1 MTEKSRSRLLLG
13 HGSGGRMSRDLIQN
27 VFVNAFSNPQLEPL
41 ADSAVVDAIDKRIA
55 FTTDA
60 YIVSPPF
67 FAGADIGSLAVSGTV
82 NDLAVVGARPAY
94 LSYAVIAEEGFDM
107 ADLERIVASTA
118 RTAETAGVRIVT
130 GDTKVVERGA
140 ADGVFLV
147 TAGLGFVPAGREPG
161 LGRIEPGDRVVVT
174 GTIGEHAIAV
184 LQAREQV
191 SFVAEVESD
200 CAPIAGL
207 LERAWDAAG
216 DSIHFLRDPTRGGL
230 ATVLNEI
237 VDATGGAVHLN
248 EKDIP
253 VLDPV
258 AGVCELLG
266 YDPLYLAN
274 EGKAVIVVAP
284 DAADDMLAALRDHPL
299 GRATSVI
306 GEVRPDPAGRVVLH
320 TRAGGSRIVTML
332 AADQLPRIC

>member
-1 MTEKSRSRLLLG
+1 MSTRSERRLLLG
-13 HGSGGRMSRDLIQN
+13 HGSGGRLSRELIQD
-27 VFVNAFSNPQLEPL
+27 VFLTAFDNPQLEPL
-41 ADSAVVDAIDKRIA
+41 ADSAVVDAADGRIA

-67 FAGADIGSLAVSGTV
+67 FAGGDIGSLSVSGTV

-94 LSYAVIAEEGFDM
+94 LSYAVIAEEGYSF

-118 RTAETAGVRIVT
+118 RAADEAGVRIVA
-130 GDTKVVERGA
+130 GDTKIVERGG

-147 TAGLGFVPAGREPG
+147 TAGIGFVPAGRDPG
-161 LGRIEPGDRVVVT
+161 LERIEPGDRVVVT

-191 SFVAEVESD
+191 SFVADVASD

-207 LERAWDAAG
+207 LDRAWDAAG
-216 DSIHFLRDPTRGGL
+216 DAIHFLRDPTRGGL

-237 VDATGGAVHLN
+237 VVATGCAVHLD
-248 EKDIP
+248 EKRIP
-253 VLDPV
+253 ILEPV
-258 AGVCELLG
+258 ASACELLG

-274 EGKAVIVVAP
+274 EGKAVIIVTP
-284 DAADDMLAALRDHPL
+284 QAADDVVALLRDHPL
-299 GRATSVI
+299 GQAASVI
-306 GEVRPDPAGRVVLH
+306 GEVRDAPAGRVVLH